1 MISTVHP
8 RPFTSKLTA
17 EQIAT
22 VAYYS
27 PAKAIEHIVHAWV
40 ALGEALRAATPAEE
54 RARIEYA
61 RRRLGCAVS
70 EPVAV
75 SVKPRERTAFLSE
88 VESLKT
94 AIASYM
100 L

>member
-1 MISTVHP
+1 MITTTHP
-8 RPFTSKLTA
+8 RPFTSKLTS

-27 PAKAIEHIVHAWV
+27 PAKAVEHIVHAWV
-40 ALGEALRAATPAEE
+40 ALGEALRAASPADE
-54 RARIEYA
+54 RSRVEYA
-61 RRRLGCAVS
+61 RRRLECAVS
-70 EPVAV
+70 EPAAA
-75 SVKPRERTAFLSE
+75 SVKPCNRAAFEAE

-94 AIASYM
+94 AISSYM